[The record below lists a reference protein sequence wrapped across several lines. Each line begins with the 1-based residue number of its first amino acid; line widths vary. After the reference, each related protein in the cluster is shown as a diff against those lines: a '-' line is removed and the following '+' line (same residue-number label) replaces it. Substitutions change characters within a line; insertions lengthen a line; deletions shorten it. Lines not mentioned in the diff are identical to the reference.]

1 MKKRSQIP
9 EKYKWDLSTHIK
21 DENEI
26 KRILSIME
34 KLPDKLAKYNGK
46 LNDKEL
52 LIERFNKFTKDFS
65 EIDKLASYISNSLN
79 VDSENIERLLWK
91 AGQKLKTNAIDCSRL
106 CRSLE
111 EICDLYENCELYI
124 ADAGEGAIIK
134 YTQPRFYTADLSEE
148 KGVLD
153 ELSFSLI

>member
-1 MKKRSQIP
+1 MISFDEGRISALRYEMKSIHAVVKN
-9 EKYKWDLSTHIK
+9 LSLEV
-21 DENEI
+21 DEVSN
-26 KRILSIME
+26 
-34 KLPDKLAKYNGK
+34 KLQQCM
-46 LNDKEL
+46 
-52 LIERFNKFTKDFS
+52 
-65 EIDKLASYISNSLN
+65 
-79 VDSENIERLLWK
+79 DSENIERLLWK
-91 AGQKLKTNAIDCSRL
+91 AGHKLKTNAIDCSRL
-106 CRSLE
+106 CCSLE